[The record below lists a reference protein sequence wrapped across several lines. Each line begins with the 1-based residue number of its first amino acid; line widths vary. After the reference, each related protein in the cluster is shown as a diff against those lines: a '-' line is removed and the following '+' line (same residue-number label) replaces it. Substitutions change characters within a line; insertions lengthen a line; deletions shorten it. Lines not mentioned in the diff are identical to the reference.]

1 MTVGSR
7 IREFRKRLGLSVD
20 DVAEKLKKNRATI
33 YRYESDDIE
42 NLPAPILEPLAKVLQ
57 TTPAEL
63 MGWEQSTAPTSDDL
77 PSNVF
82 PIQTKKIP
90 LLGTI
95 AAGVPIYADENFD
108 GYRECTEDIDA
119 DFCLKIQGD
128 SMIGARIN
136 DGDIVFIKKQP
147 DVDNG
152 EIAAVLIEDE
162 ATLKRVYK
170 EKESLILQA
179 ENPKYAPLVCTAESY
194 VECRILGTAIAFQ
207 SDVV

>member
-63 MGWEQSTAPTSDDL
+63 MGWEQSAAPTSDDL

-82 PIQTKKIP
+82 PIQTKKVP

-108 GYRECTEDIDA
+108 GYRECTEDVDA

-136 DGDIVFIKKQP
+136 DGDIVFIRKQP
-147 DVDNG
+147 DVDDG
-152 EIAAVLIEDE
+152 EIAAVLIDDE

-170 EKESLILQA
+170 KKDSLVLQA
-179 ENPKYAPLVCTAESY
+179 ENPKYAPIVCTAENCDM
-194 VECRILGTAIAFQ
+194 CRIIGKAIAFQ
-207 SDVV
+207 SDIV